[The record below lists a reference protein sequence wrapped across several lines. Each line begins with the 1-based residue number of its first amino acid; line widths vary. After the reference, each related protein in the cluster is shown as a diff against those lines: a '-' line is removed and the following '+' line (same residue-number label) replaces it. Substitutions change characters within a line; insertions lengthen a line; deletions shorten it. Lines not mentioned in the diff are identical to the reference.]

1 MTTLIPPLDH
11 QRKNSGTH
19 LMFIIVLLFI
29 LWYFDTAVTASFV
42 IKGFEWPHSWLN
54 KKWPSWCFPFRE
66 NQVIVSIVLN
76 NPTATTLNK
85 KDITNLQP
93 LCWRILIHHFFFHFF
108 YLQQFEIDLVNRV
121 ELR

>member
-42 IKGFEWPHSWLN
+42 IKGFEWPHSWIKQKMTQLMFPLQR
-54 KKWPSWCFPFRE
+54 KPSNSQHCIK
-66 NQVIVSIVLN
+66 QSHCN
-76 NPTATTLNK
+76 NFK
-85 KDITNLQP
+85 
-93 LCWRILIHHFFFHFF
+93 
-108 YLQQFEIDLVNRV
+108 
-121 ELR
+121 